1 MRGGFVYYSMRC
13 EIIVWKRGV
22 SVSRVLSENE
32 REKLEVRFAE
42 DVWLNYFNKY
52 LFEHGTISEQEY
64 KKMTEKIAARKAKLS
79 RRKNAV

>member
-64 KKMTEKIAARKAKLS
+64 KKIVE
-79 RRKNAV
+79 KNAMRIKKSPCGV